1 MYKYSFYSLQVLWHL
16 EPQKSNS
23 EETPSKRARV
33 DKLESIIELIEKQ
46 ETSFNDV
53 W

>member
-1 MYKYSFYSLQVLWHL
+1 MYDSSFHSLQVLWHL
-16 EPQKSNS
+16 EPHKPNS

-33 DKLESIIELIEKQ
+33 DKLEGIIELIEKQ